1 MTPSL
6 KLMDN
11 LYICDLSDEAF
22 LYAFHFCVFL
32 FLSVAVNPC
41 VERMPIKR
49 KTGLSNVSEANK
61 KMVKTILK
69 IKKNTIYVKK
79 INKHFEYKLSKDFTK
94 NKRKTY
100 WVVILSHRFLPK
112 ILSMPIKQLWMKN

>member
-1 MTPSL
+1 MN
-6 KLMDN
+6 N

-32 FLSVAVNPC
+32 FLSVAVHPW
-41 VERMPIKR
+41 VKRMPIKR
-49 KTGLSNVSEANK
+49 KT
-61 KMVKTILK
+61 VKRFRSKQENGKNHIEN
-69 IKKNTIYVKK
+69 KKNTIYVKK

-100 WVVILSHRFLPK
+100 
-112 ILSMPIKQLWMKN
+112 

>member
-6 KLMDN
+6 KLMNN

-32 FLSVAVNPC
+32 FLSVAVHPC

-61 KMVKTILK
+61 KMVKTIFK
-69 IKKNTIYVKK
+69 IKKILYMSRRSTNTLNTSFLK
-79 INKHFEYKLSKDFTK
+79 ISLRTK
-94 NKRKTY
+94 GRLTG
-100 WVVILSHRFLPK
+100 
-112 ILSMPIKQLWMKN
+112 